1 MSTGAKMSTENIRV
15 QIELLKN
22 KLDNIEETLNVQE
35 EVLDLLYR
43 KSKSLFEDAIKET
56 RTFSQEDIIRRA
68 FTKGRIP
75 KILFKK

>member
-1 MSTGAKMSTENIRV
+1 MSTGVKMSTENIRV

-22 KLDNIEETLNVQE
+22 KLDNIEKTLNVQE
-35 EVLDLLYR
+35 EVLDLLSR
-43 KSKSLFEDAIKET
+43 KSKSLFEDVIKGT
-56 RTFSQEDIIRRA
+56 HSFSQEDIMRRS

>member
-1 MSTGAKMSTENIRV
+1 MSTGVKMSTENIRV

-22 KLDNIEETLNVQE
+22 KLDNIEETLNIQE
-35 EVLDLLYR
+35 EVLDLLSR
-43 KSKSLFEDAIKET
+43 KSKSLFEDAIRET
-56 RTFSQEDIIRRA
+56 RTFNQEDIMRKA